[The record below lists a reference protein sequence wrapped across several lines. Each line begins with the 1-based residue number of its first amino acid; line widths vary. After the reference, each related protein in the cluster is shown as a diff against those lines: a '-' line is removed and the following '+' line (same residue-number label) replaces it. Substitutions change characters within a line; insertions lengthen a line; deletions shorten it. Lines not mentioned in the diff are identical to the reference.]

1 MTRNKRTGLVPGKKF
16 FTSVGGVGSRN
27 IAMHNK
33 ILSQASMPRPAPG
46 PTETN
51 KPQVEIKLFN
61 ISTFGKKFTVN
72 GDGNP
77 NDSGTALENEYLTAL
92 TNAAKRWEIF
102 LKLTPEMT
110 NAVKIEHTKKFL
122 PKNEWR
128 GIELLN
134 LKYDDGGSIPNSY
147 AAIDSTIGSFNL
159 SSLRSG
165 FGLILNKDRMNQL
178 TTVQK
183 SNVLAHELG
192 HVLGLTSAFGGIFNN
207 GVELFPKIVSP
218 DYYPKIKYLH
228 KNTFKGVWL
237 QYSTYTVR
245 VKDLN
250 RFAASYI
257 DPYVPLSNDLKHWRR
272 YVVERRLNATSEILY
287 TYPGMY
293 NELMGD
299 GYDPAVDDSLK
310 YLISKMSIS
319 FLVELHTFYDNAKI
333 NYYDEINP
341 GNSEVQ
347 RFIKS
352 ATNDIILS
360 GEPGV
365 SVSIKELAFYDTE
378 IIDEKTNEILS
389 LFEQIQNRTNQNV
402 VMCSCSC

>member
-1 MTRNKRTGLVPGKKF
+1 
-16 FTSVGGVGSRN
+16 
-27 IAMHNK
+27 
-33 ILSQASMPRPAPG
+33 
-46 PTETN
+46 
-51 KPQVEIKLFN
+51 
-61 ISTFGKKFTVN
+61 
-72 GDGNP
+72 
-77 NDSGTALENEYLTAL
+77 
-92 TNAAKRWEIF
+92 
-102 LKLTPEMT
+102 
-110 NAVKIEHTKKFL
+110 
-122 PKNEWR
+122 
-128 GIELLN
+128 
-134 LKYDDGGSIPNSY
+134 
-147 AAIDSTIGSFNL
+147 
-159 SSLRSG
+159 
-165 FGLILNKDRMNQL
+165 MNQL